1 MRENHGTSRNRGN
14 SGRSRPVRDMRAEN
28 PQYPWKHGVAELI
41 ILVPAWA
48 TLWNVPMKKFHIPQ
62 VSEKHRLGSRA
73 GSDAG
78 KAGAADQVVC
88 IPGGFMLC
96 LVLRWGAFA
105 GWIGCLFVCAA
116 HEVVHGRVEKVSER
130 LVILCREGSEAVH
143 FVGENLFAHTD
154 GERHVF
160 LKAMTHLD
168 QS

>member
-1 MRENHGTSRNRGN
+1 
-14 SGRSRPVRDMRAEN
+14 
-28 PQYPWKHGVAELI
+28 
-41 ILVPAWA
+41 
-48 TLWNVPMKKFHIPQ
+48 MKKFHIPQ

-116 HEVVHGRVEKVSER
+116 HEVVHTGAEIVGSFPPVPAGKGPLAPARTWNRGFGR
-130 LVILCREGSEAVH
+130 
-143 FVGENLFAHTD
+143 T
-154 GERHVF
+154 
-160 LKAMTHLD
+160 
-168 QS
+168 